1 MNSRAGVPKAGP
13 EPAAVPSRP
22 RGLVDRLLSLRAA
35 AMLGRNTIVSCGAFV
50 VGLALLWVL
59 VERLGLAKVP
69 ATSLS
74 FMAATTLHYLFGRT
88 WIFRGSERGVATGYV
103 YFMINAGVGLV
114 VTTILFWALI
124 ELTPINYLVA
134 RILVSVVAGLA
145 MFLLN
150 AILNFRRL

>member
-1 MNSRAGVPKAGP
+1 
-13 EPAAVPSRP
+13 
-22 RGLVDRLLSLRAA
+22 
-35 AMLGRNTIVSCGAFV
+35 MLGRNTIVSCGAFV